1 MRKMNI
7 LGQAV
12 ADTPRCKMLE
22 NIGRS
27 KEGDAIVHLP
37 SSTRRMSSTPGTTGA
52 ASGYGEIDSAATV
65 GSLLSQRS
73 APSSSRDA
81 EAAGGGVGGGVGGEV
96 DAEQL
101 AAAVTAALAEPCV
114 AGAIAGAVAAQLE
127 RTGVVCRAEAVDELR
142 RDVRELRDAVDAAA
156 AEQQSFHQQTLRHSQ
171 HGQVR
176 NENVT
181 SGLLPATTQPRNHA
195 RVIVARS
202 TVRFGNGV
210 SHRREDCPPVPL
222 TSSNSRLLHGQRKMA
237 HRGVE
242 IGAASPKPKR
252 RTLTDGALLRPVKT
266 APSARAAGGLGS
278 ALIVP
283 LAKTSG
289 NNSPPGSAIIVPQRA
304 SPGPA
309 SPTLPRPR
317 AAIG

>member
-1 MRKMNI
+1 MNI

-37 SSTRRMSSTPGTTGA
+37 SATRRLSSTPSAIAA

-73 APSSSRDA
+73 APSSSRDP

-96 DAEQL
+96 DDEQL
-101 AAAVTAALAEPCV
+101 AAAVTAALAEPRV
-114 AGAIAGAVAAQLE
+114 AGAIAGSVAAQLE
-127 RTGVVCRAEAVDELR
+127 RAGVLGRAEAVYELR

-181 SGLLPATTQPRNHA
+181 SELLPATTQPRNHA

-210 SHRREDCPPVPL
+210 SHRRMDCPPVPL
-222 TSSNSRLLHGQRKMA
+222 TSSNCRLLHGQRKMA

-242 IGAASPKPKR
+242 IGVASPMLKR
-252 RTLTDGALLRPVKT
+252 RTTLADGALLRPVKT

-278 ALIVP
+278 ALVVP
-283 LAKTSG
+283 IANAFG

-309 SPTLPRPR
+309 SPTLPRQR